1 MNLIYIVLLSLFSIL
16 VLFALTKLIGYRQM
30 SEMSMFDYISGITI
44 GSIAAE
50 MATSLE
56 NDFLQPLT
64 AMIVYGLVTA
74 FLAMITSKN
83 MKIRRMISGTPYILL
98 NNDELYEENFKKGH
112 IDLSEF
118 LVQCRINGYFDLSQ
132 LQTAILEENGKISFL
147 PKVTQR
153 PATPQDMNLELPE
166 ETLLPTYIMD
176 GHILR
181 ENLQHSGK
189 DETWLFKQLDAHGCQ
204 NLSEVFLATG
214 NQNNSLNVYKK
225 NHRSGGS
232 VVKE

>member
-16 VLFALTKLIGYRQM
+16 VLFTLTKLIGYRQM

-56 NDFLQPLT
+56 NNFLEPLI
-64 AMIVYGLVTA
+64 AMIVYGLVTTLLA
-74 FLAMITSKN
+74 FVTSKN
-83 MKIRRMISGTPYILL
+83 MKLRRMISGSPFILL
-98 NNDELYEENFKKGH
+98 NNDQLYEENFKKGH

-132 LQTAILEENGKISFL
+132 IQTAILEENGKISFL
-147 PKVTQR
+147 PKAAQR
-153 PATPQDMNLELPE
+153 PLTPHDMNLDLSE

-176 GHILR
+176 GHILQ
-181 ENLQHSGK
+181 ENLHHAGK
-189 DETWLFKQLDAHGCQ
+189 DETWLFNQLKAHGC
-204 NLSEVFLATG
+204 NKPSEVFLATG
-214 NQNNSLNVYKK
+214 NQNNALNVYQK
-225 NHRSGGS
+225 NNLGGND
-232 VVKE
+232 VIKE

>member
-16 VLFALTKLIGYRQM
+16 VLFTLTKLIGYRQM

-56 NDFLQPLT
+56 NNFLEPLT
-64 AMIVYGLVTA
+64 AMIVYGLITTLLA
-74 FLAMITSKN
+74 FVTSKN
-83 MKIRRMISGTPYILL
+83 MKLRRMISGSPFILL
-98 NNDELYEENFKKGH
+98 NNDQLYEENFKKGH

-132 LQTAILEENGKISFL
+132 IQTAILEENGKISFL
-147 PKVTQR
+147 PKAAQR
-153 PATPQDMNLELPE
+153 PLTPQDMNLDLSE

-176 GHILR
+176 GHILQ
-181 ENLQHSGK
+181 ENLHHSGK
-189 DETWLFKQLDAHGCQ
+189 DETWLFNQLKAHGC
-204 NLSEVFLATG
+204 NKPSEVFLATG
-214 NQNNSLNVYKK
+214 NQNNALNVYQK
-225 NHRSGGS
+225 NNLGGND
-232 VVKE
+232 VIKE

>member
-16 VLFALTKLIGYRQM
+16 VLFTLTKLIGYRQM

-56 NDFLQPLT
+56 NNFLEPLT
-64 AMIVYGLVTA
+64 AMIVYGLVTTLLA
-74 FLAMITSKN
+74 FVTSKN
-83 MKIRRMISGTPYILL
+83 MKLRRMISGSPFILL
-98 NNDELYEENFKKGH
+98 NNDQLYEENFKKGH

-132 LQTAILEENGKISFL
+132 IQTAILEENGKISFL
-147 PKVTQR
+147 PKAAQR
-153 PATPQDMNLELPE
+153 PLTPQDMNLDLSE

-176 GHILR
+176 GHILQ
-181 ENLQHSGK
+181 ENLHHSGK
-189 DETWLFKQLDAHGCQ
+189 DETWLFNQLKAHGC
-204 NLSEVFLATG
+204 NKPSEVFLATG
-214 NQNNSLNVYKK
+214 NQNNALNVYQK
-225 NHRSGGS
+225 NNLGGND
-232 VVKE
+232 VIKE

>member
-30 SEMSMFDYISGITI
+30 SEMSMFDYITGITI

-56 NDFLQPLT
+56 NNFLEPLT
-64 AMIVYGLVTA
+64 AMLVYGFCTVL
-74 FLAMITSKN
+74 LAIITSKN
-83 MKIRRMISGTPYILL
+83 MRIRYFVSGYPYVLL
-98 NNDELYEENFKKGH
+98 NNNTLYEDNFKKGH

-147 PKVTQR
+147 PKAVQR
-153 PATPQDMNLELPE
+153 PVTPNDMNLDLPE
-166 ETLLPTYIMD
+166 EILLPTYIMD
-176 GHILR
+176 GHILH
-181 ENLQHSGK
+181 ENLRRSGK
-189 DETWLFKQLDAHGCQ
+189 DETWLLKQLNAHGCKDT
-204 NLSEVFLATG
+204 SEVFLATG
-214 NQNNSLNVYKK
+214 NQNNTLNVYKK
-225 NHRSGGS
+225 NNYSGS
-232 VVKE
+232 DVIKE